1 LHAAKITCVW
11 RYETIGTRKK
21 RRFCV
26 LTARKP
32 DRTES
37 KKDMSCEV
45 DRETLA
51 LLTQSGFKYVRHGK
65 HAIFRHDSGE
75 QFSVSTSPSRERLK
89 KIRSEINRALRRIEQ
104 RAGKV

>member
-51 LLTQSGFKYVRHGK
+51 LLTQSGFKYIRHGK
-65 HAIFRHDSGE
+65 HAGRNAELFAAVVPEDRHW
-75 QFSVSTSPSRERLK
+75 L
-89 KIRSEINRALRRIEQ
+89 
-104 RAGKV
+104 